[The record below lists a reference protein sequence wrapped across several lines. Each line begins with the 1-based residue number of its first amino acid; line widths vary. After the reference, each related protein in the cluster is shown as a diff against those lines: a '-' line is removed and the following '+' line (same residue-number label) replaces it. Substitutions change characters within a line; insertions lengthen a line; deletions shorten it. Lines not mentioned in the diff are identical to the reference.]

1 MAEFCRKVYF
11 LRVLKKCSKNRISE
25 SWNLRRRWKNV
36 EVIQL
41 LLKQFFSKMY
51 ALITQSRENQIF
63 CFWSQNFRI
72 DFPCRIWSLNVS
84 FYSWFDC
91 FIKFCKPMIFKSHFC
106 LQKFR
111 TQKVE
116 KIHQILTVCTAG
128 TLSYGNFILKIKNT
142 FQIFGY
148 IMHFW

>member
-11 LRVLKKCSKNRISE
+11 LRVLKKCSKNFWE
-25 SWNLRRRWKNV
+25 LKPKEKVEERRSYPTFTKAV
-36 EVIQL
+36 
-41 LLKQFFSKMY
+41 FSKMY

-63 CFWSQNFRI
+63 HFWSQNFRI

-84 FYSWFDC
+84 IYSRFDC
-91 FIKFCKPMIFKSHFC
+91 FIKFCKPMIFKSHFW

-116 KIHQILTVCTAG
+116 KIRQILTVCSAHPGLQWGSTVPKFY
-128 TLSYGNFILKIKNT
+128 LNV
-142 FQIFGY
+142 
-148 IMHFW
+148 M